1 MDQMRTAT
9 VSELRNEFLR
19 IEAWLQGGES
29 ISISK
34 RGRIIAS
41 LVPVTS
47 AAGAAGGPIK
57 PDIMARLRE
66 TWGTHVFSLEEAAAM
81 RVHEL
86 QDDPG

>member
-9 VSELRNEFLR
+9 VSELRKEFPR
-19 IEAWLQGGES
+19 IEAWLQEGES
-29 ISISK
+29 ISIRK
-34 RGRIIAS
+34 RGRIIAT
-41 LVPVTS
+41 LVPVASTGS
-47 AAGAAGGPIK
+47 GAGGPVK

-66 TWGTHVFSLEEAAAM
+66 TWGTRVFSLEEAAAM